1 MRGAHLLKVPTGGS
15 FLQRFDIDGYVGK
28 FRHSAVITRGR

>member
-1 MRGAHLLKVPTGGS
+1 MRDAHLLKALSDGS
-15 FLQRFDIDGYVGK
+15 LLQRFDIDGYVGK